1 MDSTDFEV
9 IQKNLLEKQ
18 KLAVLATQ
26 SLNAPY
32 VNLIAF
38 CNTDNPRELLFS
50 TLRSTSKYKNLK
62 KNNKVSILF
71 DNRKNDLSDFSKAI
85 TATAIGNACEVDK
98 REYSD
103 FYLAKF
109 PHLEGFIN
117 KPDCA
122 LIMIT
127 VDKYIVVE
135 KFKEK
140 TTYIP

>member
-1 MDSTDFEV
+1 LDSTDFKY
-9 IQKNLLEKQ
+9 ILKNLLESQ
-18 KLAVLATQ
+18 QLAVLATQ
-26 SLNAPY
+26 THNMPY

-50 TLRSTSKYKNLK
+50 TLKSTSKYKNLK

-71 DNRKNDLSDFSKAI
+71 DNRKNSISDFSKAI
-85 TATAIGNACEVDK
+85 TATGIGTACEVDK
-98 REYSD
+98 GEYRD

-109 PHLEGFIN
+109 PHLEGFLN
-117 KPDCA
+117 NPDCA

-127 VDKYIVVE
+127 VDKYILVE
-135 KFKEK
+135 KFQEK